1 MDKAEWEDQDTW
13 YRPNLDEALT
23 SHFHIHEAVC
33 RHCGKIPDLQAVINT
48 AIWLER
54 VRAEIFGGK
63 VIHVNSWCRC
73 PTHNKRVGG
82 AEHSLH
88 MRGWAVDITVR
99 GISPY
104 AAWRVLKDFQGEP
117 PKIIGG
123 LGRYPSF
130 VHIDRGRARRWSG
143 P

>member
-1 MDKAEWEDQDTW
+1 MRLWFGVLVLLAGLGATMAADTI
-13 YRPNLDEALT
+13 PATGGNITLT
-23 SHFHIHEAVC
+23 PMTHAHVQIE
-33 RHCGKIPDLQAVINT
+33 
-48 AIWLER
+48 
-54 VRAEIFGGK
+54 FGGK